1 MRGMTYDPASG
12 PAEHDRLAL
21 EFARIASEAGVAVME
36 VYESDFEHRT
46 KADSSPVSDADERAE
61 EIILARL
68 AALLPGVAV
77 LAEEMASRD
86 GVGGALGDAFILVD
100 PVDGTKEFLK
110 RNGSFTVNIAL
121 IRNGLP
127 VAGCVYAPA
136 RKEMFWA
143 GAKARSLSLAAG
155 ASIATGAG
163 EPMATRPYPTDGLTA
178 VTSSSHLDD
187 QTKAFMKRLPIAGE
201 TATGSSLK
209 FCLVAQGAADVYPR
223 FGPTM
228 EWDTAA
234 GHAVLLGAGGQMLS
248 PDGSP
253 FTYGKAAAGYL
264 NGPFVAWGREAL

>member
-1 MRGMTYDPASG
+1 MTYDPASG
-12 PAEHDRLAL
+12 PAEHDLIAL
-21 EFARIASEAGVAVME
+21 EFARIASDAGVAVIE

-68 AALLPGVAV
+68 AAFLPGVPV
-77 LAEEMASRD
+77 LAEESAARD
-86 GVGGALGDAFILVD
+86 GVGGPLGATFILVD
-100 PVDGTKEFLK
+100 PVDGTREFLK

-121 IRNGLP
+121 IHNGAP

-143 GAKARSLSLAAG
+143 GDAAYVLEGLAAG
-155 ASIATGAG
+155 ATIANGAG
-163 EPMATRPYPTDGLTA
+163 ARMATRAYPAEGLVA
-178 VTSSSHLDD
+178 VTSSSHLDE
-187 QTKAFMKRLPIAGE
+187 QTKAFMKRLPISGE

-209 FCLVAQGAADVYPR
+209 FCLVAQGKADVYPR

-234 GHAVLLGAGGQMLS
+234 GHAVLRGAGGQVLN
-248 PDGSP
+248 PNGAP
-253 FTYGKAAAGYL
+253 FTYGKAAGGYR
-264 NGPFVAWGREAL
+264 NGAFVAWGRQPL